1 MAVIRTCLKLLAVG
15 LLISAVAVRADDDDE
30 DEEGDADAGASVGTV
45 IGIDL
50 GESTNREPARK
61 CSHAGESVCVRIGAC
76 ETWSRV
82 PKEERLR
89 VWI

>member
-30 DEEGDADAGASVGTV
+30 EEGDADAGASVGTV

-50 GESTNREPARK
+50 GESANKEPAKSVLVCDR
-61 CSHAGESVCVRIGAC
+61 ESLCAKR
-76 ETWSRV
+76 
-82 PKEERLR
+82 RL
-89 VWI
+89 

>member
-30 DEEGDADAGASVGTV
+30 EEGDADAGASVGTV

-50 GESTNREPARK
+50 GESANKEPAKRVFS
-61 CSHAGESVCVRIGAC
+61 CVIERVCVRRGAC
-76 ETWSRV
+76 ET
-82 PKEERLR
+82 
-89 VWI
+89 

>member
-50 GESTNREPARK
+50 GESANKEPAKRVFS
-61 CSHAGESVCVRIGAC
+61 CVIERVCVRRGAC
-76 ETWSRV
+76 ET
-82 PKEERLR
+82 
-89 VWI
+89 

>member
-45 IGIDL
+45 AWRLSCCRCGLAGGTRAEAAHRLQATSAARLIAIG
-50 GESTNREPARK
+50 
-61 CSHAGESVCVRIGAC
+61 VR
-76 ETWSRV
+76 
-82 PKEERLR
+82 
-89 VWI
+89 

>member
-15 LLISAVAVRADDDDE
+15 LLISAVAVRADDDE

-50 GESTNREPARK
+50 GESANKEPAKRVFS
-61 CSHAGESVCVRIGAC
+61 CVIERVCVRRGAC
-76 ETWSRV
+76 ET
-82 PKEERLR
+82 
-89 VWI
+89 